1 MSTAE
6 SDLALRVY
14 KWAKRKKLNLATT
27 TMLLEFGLGLPVER
41 PLIPVVSFEELTTG
55 IKGRDM
61 RDADAVL
68 SFRFD
73 VSGVLEL
80 TSLLGVPNVVITS
93 SRDRVTGVEAMA
105 ILLKRLRYPITFYDM
120 LSTFGRSREQL
131 CRIFNH
137 MIQFVYTTWRDH
149 IYCNKRIVR
158 ARIAQYARVIQ
169 AKGSPLS
176 NVWAFPDGTKIET
189 CRISASANG
198 AVGLNLQKRT
208 YSGHKRMHCLN
219 FQGLTTPDGLCIH
232 FFGPLEGSRHD
243 VTVLRISQLQEYFEA
258 NSNIF
263 NGYYIY
269 GDPAY
274 PISKWIVSSYKGNN
288 LDEQRQRFNTAMSR
302 VRQGVEWNFGR
313 MKNLWGFTTYK
324 MQQKIMLSNVGA
336 VVLVA
341 MFMTNCNCCY
351 HGGNQISS
359 YFGMDPPTLKE
370 YLTSEFSDI
379 V

>member
-14 KWAKRKKLNLATT
+14 KWEKRKKLSPATT

-41 PLIPVVSFEELTTG
+41 PLIPVVSFD
-55 IKGRDM
+55 INM

-93 SRDRVTGVEAMA
+93 SRDRVTGVEDMA

-131 CRIFNH
+131 RRIFNH
-137 MIQFVYTTWRDH
+137 MIEFVYTSWRDL
-149 IYCNKRIVR
+149 IYCNKRI
-158 ARIAQYARVIQ
+158 RIRQW
-169 AKGSPLS
+169 SS
-176 NVWAFPDGTKIET
+176 WIEL
-189 CRISASANG
+189 G
-198 AVGLNLQKRT
+198 KRT
-208 YSGHKRMHCLN
+208 SSGHKRMHCLN

-232 FFGPLEGSRHD
+232 FYGPLEGSRHD
-243 VTVLRISQLQEYFEA
+243 VTFLRISQLQEYFEA

-263 NGYYIY
+263 HGYYIY

-274 PISKWIVSSYKGNN
+274 LISKWIVSGYKGNN
-288 LDEQRQRFNTAMSR
+288 LDEQNNAST
-302 VRQGVEWNFGR
+302 
-313 MKNLWGFTTYK
+313 
-324 MQQKIMLSNVGA
+324 
-336 VVLVA
+336 
-341 MFMTNCNCCY
+341 
-351 HGGNQISS
+351 
-359 YFGMDPPTLKE
+359 PP
-370 YLTSEFSDI
+370 
-379 V
+379 